1 MRLVRYNPLNERA
14 LFRNAFDDFFTR
26 PVSKTRTGQCFS
38 PAVDIINKD
47 ETIELT
53 VELPGM
59 KKEAI
64 SLNIEDKVLTISGEC
79 KVQEEEK
86 KDNYLR
92 RERNCGSFKRSFTLS
107 DDILTD
113 EISAEYV
120 DGILR
125 IILKKDTVKEEMK
138 QISIN

>member
-1 MRLVRYNPLNERA
+1 MKLVRYNP
-14 LFRNAFDDFFTR
+14 FREIDFFGNSFNDLFNDSFFNT
-26 PVSKTRTGQCFS
+26 KKHEGFS

-125 IILKKDTVKEEMK
+125 IVLKKDTVKEEMK
-138 QISIN
+138 QITIN